1 MKVKDVMTRD
11 VITVHPDTPLKEA
24 AALLGRL
31 GISGLVVV
39 DSDGAVVGVLSEADI
54 LVKEGGERVVHTGI
68 LGWLFEAGTADI
80 AQKLSARTVG
90 EAMTT
95 PALTIGPER
104 PVHEAAARMIEDG
117 VNRLPVL
124 EDGKLVGIVSRADLV
139 RAFTRT
145 DEEIANE
152 IRNEIVKRTLWL
164 APDTVEISVERGNVV
179 LTGQVETATDAELL
193 PVFVERVPGVISVS
207 SELTYRDRRVKAR
220 TRA

>member
-1 MKVKDVMTRD
+1 MRVKDVMTRG
-11 VITVHPDTPLKEA
+11 VVTVGPDTSLKEA
-24 AALLGRL
+24 AAILGRK
-31 GISGLVVV
+31 GISGLAVV
-39 DSDGAVVGVLSEADI
+39 DPDGTVVGVLSEADI
-54 LVKEGGERVVHTGI
+54 LLKESGERTGHTGI
-68 LGWLFEAGTADI
+68 LGWLFEAGAADL
-80 AQKLSARTVG
+80 AHKLSARTVG

-145 DEEIANE
+145 DEEIAEE
-152 IRNEIVKRTLWL
+152 IRTEIIKRTLWL
-164 APDTVEISVERGNVV
+164 APDAVEVTVEKGNVM
-179 LTGQVETATDAELL
+179 LAGRVETAADAELL

-207 SELTYRDRRVKAR
+207 TEVTHRIPKAR
-220 TRA
+220 ARA

>member
-1 MKVKDVMTRD
+1 MKIKDVMTRD
-11 VITVHPDTPLKEA
+11 VITVRPDRPLKEA
-24 AALLGRL
+24 AALLGQL

-54 LVKEGGERVVHTGI
+54 LVKEGGERLTHTGI

-80 AQKLSARTVG
+80 AQKLSARSVG

-117 VNRLPVL
+117 VNRLPVI
-124 EDGKLVGIVSRADLV
+124 ENGKLVGIVSRADLV

-145 DEEIANE
+145 DEEIGDE
-152 IRNEIVKRTLWL
+152 IRNEIVKRTLWI
-164 APDTVEISVERGNVV
+164 APDAVEITVESGNVM
-179 LTGQVETATDAELL
+179 LAGQVDTATDAELL